1 MSRMFAKIDMQRPI
15 TLKEDEIAA
24 AILNA
29 EELTKNWSL
38 LRKILGAYEPVIR
51 KRWPK
56 KSKVKRAQLLREV
69 YPEIPKQ
76 HAPEFDNLRARWTG
90 APVNSNRNQKFME
103 TPYINL
109 EDLTQGIFL
118 PLFLN
123 SRGRYSPHLFVH
135 ADLYTMHFGLNMWE
149 IPEPKI
155 YDGLTP
161 WKRAVVFKNPDSEK
175 CIEFL
180 ESKERSDEAYAS
192 GLGFPPGKAMVVL
205 RAQVFTYRFLVKCC
219 SVILHDNPT
228 LLDDNHDFNNVTEP
242 EQISPSSSQR
252 LSLLFS
258 ATESL
263 YRPPSQI
270 DFQRI
275 EDLLETGRAAA
286 EDHLWS
292 LRGDPSYFA
301 KMLDAQGK
309 DNCFS
314 SDENAKGLEMLVIL
328 EYACISLLLWN
339 NLRDDFRHWRNLEKK
354 YSEEIT
360 YDRQLPSEYER
371 EFACFWD
378 NLSRASNYLRMDIL
392 RREIVFSNTFQPSVL
407 QDILLD
413 YSYAIQGDIK
423 AGAQDKLFFILYELS
438 QNEAI
443 LYCSLPDLFDE
454 LERYLLANPAE
465 KDRITNLGQ
474 SILSD
479 VGIVASISR
488 DLYLYQP
495 WTSTVNQQLKT
506 DDGTIKAITD
516 TKWKRTMDV
525 FANLETKAK
534 DELAKLVESPNC
546 FHYPAERRRNA
557 ANNHRMRQAEELL
570 DKVWDCI
577 DQAYLE
583 ASGNTTLTNAF
594 KDLTSSQRRLIRTP
608 KWAETASNFKQSRQ
622 QCTSID
628 NGLVSSFQHVRIEEG
643 KSAQSLELGDRTIKA
658 KAKSKSQKA
667 EPSEES
673 APLTEEVPETEED
686 EAPREIV
693 KVNKRTYRVFTVLFY
708 TPPEKDPP
716 GEISRQEFLQAM
728 AAGGLNSEALYG
740 SIWHFTPQEK
750 HADKLKRSIQFHQP
764 HPGELSLRTARFFGR
779 RLNRAFGWDID
790 LSSLGE
796 YFKADDKGQEQFLL
810 SIFTIITLILYTSLN
825 SGPEHTSLA
834 HMSQPSYFDF
844 KKSSFTPPAPPTH
857 TSEASETQSSTE
869 NSSSIQTS
877 ITTVSNSPRVLPL
890 EPTIPGFPLYDC
902 FPPEVKCEVIYQA
915 ALESKPR
922 MMPINIETRLRSPS
936 TRLPSDRIDAFL
948 QAGGKWKMQKGDF
961 QYLTI
966 TREYGW
972 HALGQLILEQ
982 FQFRPDKDV
991 LWFSE
996 AFLENYQNINVY
1008 PSDSVKRLVINLE
1021 NFRELLTLYK
1031 GNFLLEPP
1039 KHSTLFI
1046 GKLKKL
1052 EHIYVVPD

>member
-1 MSRMFAKIDMQRPI
+1 MSRMFAKIDMRRPI

-56 KSKVKRAQLLREV
+56 KSNVKRAQLLREV
-69 YPEIPKQ
+69 YPEIPQQ
-76 HAPEFDNLRARWTG
+76 HAPEFDNLRARWTD
-90 APVNSNRNQKFME
+90 APVNSNGYQKSME

-109 EDLTQGIFL
+109 EDLTQGMFL

-135 ADLYTMHFGLNMWE
+135 ADLYAMHFGLNMWE

-161 WKRAVVFKNPDSEK
+161 WKRAVVFKNPDSGK
-175 CIEFL
+175 YIEFL

-205 RAQVFTYRFLVKCC
+205 RAQVFTYQFLVKYC
-219 SVILHDNPT
+219 SVILHDIPT

-242 EQISPSSSQR
+242 EHISPSSSQR

-275 EDLLETGRAAA
+275 EDLLETRRAAA

-292 LRGDPSYFA
+292 LREDPSYFA
-301 KMLDAQGK
+301 ETLDAQGK

-314 SDENAKGLEMLVIL
+314 SDEDAKGLEVLIIL

-339 NLRDDFRHWRNLEKK
+339 NLRDDLRHWRNLERE
-354 YSEEIT
+354 YSAEIAS
-360 YDRQLPSEYER
+360 DRQLPSEYER
-371 EFACFWD
+371 AFVCFWD
-378 NLSRASNYLRMDIL
+378 NLSRASDYLRMNTL
-392 RREIVFSNTFQPSVL
+392 RREFVFSNTFQPSVL

-413 YSYAIQGDIK
+413 YSFAIHGDIK

-465 KDRITNLGQ
+465 KDRITTLGQ

-488 DLYLYQP
+488 DLYLHQP
-495 WTSTVNQQLKT
+495 WASTVNQQLKT

-516 TKWKRTMDV
+516 SKWKRTMDV
-525 FANLETKAK
+525 FANLDIKAK
-534 DELAKLVESPNC
+534 DELTKLVESPNC

-570 DKVWDCI
+570 DKVWDRI
-577 DQAYLE
+577 DQGYLE
-583 ASGNTTLTNAF
+583 ASGNTTLTSAF
-594 KDLTSSQRRLIRTP
+594 QDLISNQRRLIRTP
-608 KWAETASNFKQSRQ
+608 GWVETAAKVKQSRQ
-622 QCTSID
+622 QRTSID
-628 NGLVSSFQHVRIEEG
+628 NGLISSFQHVRIEEG
-643 KSAQSLELGDRTIKA
+643 KSTQSLELGDRIIKA
-658 KAKSKSQKA
+658 KAKSKSKKA
-667 EPSEES
+667 EPSQEP

-686 EAPREIV
+686 EAQRELL
-693 KVNKRTYRVFTVLFY
+693 KVSKKTYRVFTALFY
-708 TPPEKDPP
+708 TPSEKDPP
-716 GEISRQEFLQAM
+716 GEISWQEFLQAM

-740 SIWHFTPQEK
+740 SIWHFTPQK
-750 HADKLKRSIQFHQP
+750 THADKLKRSIQFHQP
-764 HPGELSLRTARFFGR
+764 HPGKLSLRTARFFGR
-779 RLNRAFGWDID
+779 RLNRAFGWEID
-790 LSSLGE
+790 LFSLGHIAKE
-796 YFKADDKGQEQFLL
+796 DRHVQE
-810 SIFTIITLILYTSLN
+810 
-825 SGPEHTSLA
+825 
-834 HMSQPSYFDF
+834 
-844 KKSSFTPPAPPTH
+844 
-857 TSEASETQSSTE
+857 
-869 NSSSIQTS
+869 
-877 ITTVSNSPRVLPL
+877 
-890 EPTIPGFPLYDC
+890 
-902 FPPEVKCEVIYQA
+902 
-915 ALESKPR
+915 
-922 MMPINIETRLRSPS
+922 
-936 TRLPSDRIDAFL
+936 
-948 QAGGKWKMQKGDF
+948 
-961 QYLTI
+961 
-966 TREYGW
+966 
-972 HALGQLILEQ
+972 
-982 FQFRPDKDV
+982 
-991 LWFSE
+991 
-996 AFLENYQNINVY
+996 
-1008 PSDSVKRLVINLE
+1008 
-1021 NFRELLTLYK
+1021 
-1031 GNFLLEPP
+1031 
-1039 KHSTLFI
+1039 
-1046 GKLKKL
+1046 
-1052 EHIYVVPD
+1052 